1 MWRLWRH
8 KKERSIM
15 KEFYLSTTDQGK
27 ADFMDN
33 LDNKIPSYTAT
44 LGLTPADVAS
54 IKADAAMFN
63 YIMDMQEAYKTSKQD
78 ISKYKNA
85 LRDGPLG
92 MSPNALPIAP
102 TLPPAPALV
111 NDGIFIRI
119 YKLVARIKSA
129 PAYTEAIGEALGIV
143 GDEQVIDI
151 PNMKPVLKSRLDSGR
166 PLIIWKKG
174 PAADV
179 LDIYVDR
186 KDGLGFVFLATDTQP
201 DYLDTFPVPA
211 GVTTAVWDYKAIYRI
226 GDDTVGQFSEPIQVT
241 VTRKTGY

>member
-1 MWRLWRH
+1 
-8 KKERSIM
+8 M
-15 KEFYLSTTDQGK
+15 KRPFIPDGDQAK
-27 ADFMDN
+27 ADF
-33 LDNKIPSYTAT
+33 LDNFALKLPIYAAI
-44 LGLTPADVAS
+44 LGVTPAEVTSA
-54 IKADAAMFN
+54 ANDAAMFN
-63 YIMDMQEAYKTSKQD
+63 YTMDAHEAFKTHKQN
-78 ISKYKNA
+78 ISNYKNA
-85 LRDGPLG
+85 LRDGPDSAPGAFPVAPPLA
-92 MSPNALPIAP
+92 PAP
-102 TLPPAPALV
+102 TLV
-111 NDGIFIRI
+111 NDGIFTRI
-119 YKLVARIKSA
+119 SNLAVRMKRH
-129 PAYTEAIGEALGIV
+129 PAYKEAMGEDMGIV

-151 PNMKPVLKSRLDSGR
+151 PNMKPVLNYRLDSGR

-226 GDDTVGQFSEPIQVT
+226 GDNTVGQFSEPIQVT

>member
-1 MWRLWRH
+1 
-8 KKERSIM
+8 M
-15 KEFYLSTTDQGK
+15 KLPFIPRGDREK
-27 ADFMDN
+27 AEMLNNFA
-33 LDNKIPSYTAT
+33 LKLPLYAAL
-44 LGLTPADVAS
+44 LGVTPAEVTSA
-54 IKADAAMFN
+54 ANDAAMFK
-63 YIMDMQEAYKTSKQD
+63 YTMDVQEVFKTHKQNV
-78 ISKYKNA
+78 SNYKNV
-85 LRDGPLG
+85 LRDGPD
-92 MSPNALPIAP
+92 SAP
-102 TLPPAPALV
+102 SAFPVVPPLPPEPALV
-111 NDGIFIRI
+111 NDGIFTRI
-119 YKLVARIKSA
+119 SNLAVRMKRHPVYKESM
-129 PAYTEAIGEALGIV
+129 GEGMGIV
-143 GDEQVIDI
+143 GDEQTIDI
-151 PNMKPVLKSRLDSGR
+151 TNMKPVLNSRLDSGR

>member
-1 MWRLWRH
+1 M
-8 KKERSIM
+8 KKRFIPDG
-15 KEFYLSTTDQGK
+15 DQAKVG
-27 ADFMDN
+27 FIVN
-33 LDNKIPSYTAT
+33 LGAKMPDHAAT
-44 LGLTPADVAS
+44 LSITPAEVTS
-54 IKADAAMFN
+54 VQADAAMFK
-63 YIMDMQEAYKTSKQD
+63 YLMDMQEAYKTNKQEVTR
-78 ISKYKNA
+78 YKNI

-92 MSPNALPIAP
+92 TPLGVVPVAP
-102 TLPPAPALV
+102 TLPVAPVAV
-111 NDGIFIRI
+111 SAGIFVRI
-119 YKLVARIKSA
+119 SQLAMRIKGN
-129 PAYTEAIGEALGIV
+129 PAYNEAIGEDLGLV